1 MEGAISDLTGL
12 ARIRNA
18 ALEGFARDGVAAT
31 SIRDVAK
38 RAGVSPGLVQHYFAS
53 KAALVAA
60 VNAHVVE
67 LAVGAFSDLVEDGS
81 PVAAQQELG
90 DRVTAFVAAHPTA
103 LLYVARSAADGE
115 PAALEMFDA
124 LLAIAREQW
133 RRLDDSGLLRGD
145 VDLEWTALH
154 AAVHV
159 LGAVLLK
166 EAIDR
171 HLPAPFSTPAQLE
184 RWNAASNALFRE
196 GTYRTATPPEGS

>member
-1 MEGAISDLTGL
+1 MEGVVSDLTGL

-18 ALEGFARDGVAAT
+18 ALAGFARDGVAAT
-31 SIRDVAK
+31 SIREVAK
-38 RAGVSPGLVQHYFAS
+38 RAGVSPGLVQHYFQS
-53 KAALVAA
+53 KTALVEAI
-60 VNAHVVE
+60 NAHV
-67 LAVGAFSDLVEDGS
+67 LALATDAFSDLPANDS
-81 PVAAQQELG
+81 PLEAQQELG
-90 DRVTAFVAAHPTA
+90 NRVTAFVAANPTA

-133 RRLDDSGLLRGD
+133 RRLDERGLLRAD

-154 AAVHV
+154 SAVHI

-166 EAIDR
+166 DAIDR
-171 HLPAPFSTPAQLE
+171 HLPELFSTPEQLQ

-196 GTYRTATPPEGS
+196 GTYRTATPPGDA